1 MNGLLRRVGT
11 AACAVVGAAV
21 LGAAGLPGDPAWGV
35 LGSTC
40 AADRV
45 VAERSA
51 GLTITMLEARWDLF
65 MPAAGTVDASYVAGL
80 KQRIST
86 CAGAGL
92 RVVLGSGTQ
101 YVPAW
106 VRTLSG
112 ASLKDQYG
120 NPPTNGQID
129 TVFSAAVSSAEADYL
144 RRLVAALPPYT
155 VEGIRV
161 GNGTAGEIGF
171 PGGYDSGRGP
181 LNSWWAFGAA
191 PQNGTGLATG
201 QQRTPMPGWIPGA
214 TTWQGKTVSA
224 AAALNWFLWYER
236 SLMRSIV
243 FQTQT
248 LRAAGFLGY
257 VHVPAAGSG
266 VLPADLAAAT
276 TNRLGGAG
284 NRDGSLYRG
293 LYYVDQFPVL
303 AGALPALVVDLTSID
318 DATAVAA
325 RALNPPQDACTVTDA
340 VTSVDT
346 ATPVATWSNMRFAR
360 AQAARA
366 GLPVVGEN
374 VGPPSPQTGG
384 VPGSDPETQ
393 QVARA
398 PGYARGCAM
407 AALFFAFEDDL
418 FTGRSG
424 ITLQNYVQA
433 IG

>member
-1 MNGLLRRVGT
+1 MTRLLRRIGT

-40 AADRV
+40 APDRV
-45 VAERSA
+45 AAERSA

-65 MPAAGTVDASYVAGL
+65 MPASGVVDPTYVNGL
-80 KQRIST
+80 QQRIST

-92 RVVLGSGTQ
+92 RVVLGAGTQ

-106 VRTLSG
+106 VRNLSG

-120 NPPTNGQID
+120 NPPVNGQID
-129 TVFSAAVSSAEADYL
+129 TVFSAAVRNAEGDYL
-144 RRLVAALPPYT
+144 RRLAAAIPPYT
-155 VEGIRV
+155 VEAIRV
-161 GNGTAGEIGF
+161 GNGVAGEIGY
-171 PGGYDSGRGP
+171 PGGHDSGKGK
-181 LNSWWAFGAA
+181 LDSWWAFGAA
-191 PQNGTGLATG
+191 PQNGIGLASG
-201 QQRTPMPGWIPGA
+201 QQRTPMPGWKPGA
-214 TTWQGKTVSA
+214 TTWKGQTVSA

-236 SLMRSIV
+236 ALMQSIV
-243 FQTQT
+243 FQTQR
-248 LRAAGFLGY
+248 LRDGGFGGY
-257 VHVPAAGSG
+257 VHIPAAGSG
-266 VLPADLAAAT
+266 VLPADLSAAT
-276 TNRLGGAG
+276 ANRLGGAG

-303 AGALPALVVDLTSID
+303 AGALPALVIDLTSVD
-318 DATAVAA
+318 DATAVTA
-325 RALNPPQDACTVTDA
+325 RALNPPQDACTANDA
-340 VTSVDT
+340 VTSIDA
-346 ATPVATWSNMRFAR
+346 ATPVATWSNTRFAR

-374 VGPPSPQTGG
+374 PGPPAPQTGG

-393 QVARA
+393 QVARS
-398 PGYARGCAM
+398 PGYARGCAL
-407 AALFFAFEDDL
+407 AALFLAFEDDL

-424 ITLQNYVQA
+424 VTLQDYVQA